1 MKEKVLYCA
10 WAILYAICAMFGL
23 IAVFFTDAMFA
34 EGRFIKTIG
43 IAVLAVVIF
52 VVNFIIMRN
61 PDTRRHSG
69 LTDDEMT
76 VAQYRA
82 ELEERKNG
90 KVRKIESDKGT
101 ETNTES

>member
-1 MKEKVLYCA
+1 
-10 WAILYAICAMFGL
+10 MFGL

-43 IAVLAVVIF
+43 IAGLAVAIF

-61 PDTRRHSG
+61 PNTRRHSG

-82 ELEERKNG
+82 ELEEQKSRKI
-90 KVRKIESDKGT
+90 RRIESDKGK
-101 ETNTES
+101 ETHTES